1 MRILLSLLLLAFCSY
16 TQAQSIHLF
25 FADKKYDEVVKKFS
39 EKENDLNGEETYM
52 LGFSHFIGGND
63 EKAISLYDKAIE
75 KGFTEPAVYFY
86 KGVSFRYLEK
96 NEDALV
102 QFSIACKKDSLN
114 QEYASEKAFTLYR
127 MKRDEEAIA
136 AYTEAKKLPNTYQA
150 PWYMVP
156 HLQLMQGK
164 DDLALQGFYEGL
176 THISKENNFYA
187 ITLIDIAKIENRIKK
202 NYTKAIEAYLL
213 ILKENGDN
221 YEACEGLAVLYSKT
235 GKSQL
240 ADSLFNLLKLGFEDK
255 KLSENMMK
263 FKQAKIAEY
272 EINGVLLYVYKK
284 FTPPAKMIDVMY
296 TGYLMDKA
304 GNDITRIFQT
314 EQTIQLNDK
323 TPKHILCE
331 RAIDGKSRSNYGI
344 GWLSDDISPDSFFE
358 LIKAVLE
365 GKLKAAASS
374 TFK

>member
-1 MRILLSLLLLAFCSY
+1 
-16 TQAQSIHLF
+16 
-25 FADKKYDEVVKKFS
+25 
-39 EKENDLNGEETYM
+39 
-52 LGFSHFIGGND
+52 
-63 EKAISLYDKAIE
+63 
-75 KGFTEPAVYFY
+75 
-86 KGVSFRYLEK
+86 
-96 NEDALV
+96 
-102 QFSIACKKDSLN
+102 
-114 QEYASEKAFTLYR
+114 

-156 HLQLMQGK
+156 HIQLMQGK
-164 DDLALQGFYEGL
+164 DDIALQGFYEGL

-187 ITLIDIAKIENRIKK
+187 ITLMDIAKIQNRIKK
-202 NYTKAIEAYLL
+202 DFIKAIDAYLL
-213 ILKENGDN
+213 VLKENEYN
-221 YEACEGLAVLYSKT
+221 YEACEGLAVLYTKT
-235 GKSQL
+235 NKSQQ
-240 ADSLFNLLKLGFEDK
+240 ADSLFNILKLAFEEK
-255 KLSENMMK
+255 KLADNMMK

-272 EINGVLLYVYKK
+272 EINGALLYVYKK

-296 TGYLMDKA
+296 TCYLMDKA

-314 EQTIQLNDK
+314 EQTIQLSDK

-331 RAIDGKSRSNYGI
+331 RAVDGKSRSNYGV
-344 GWLSDDISPDSFFE
+344 GWLSDDITPGDFFE